1 MEPTLKTASKKDEIV
16 QRRAVRYAT
25 NRYRRSSSVGS
36 MLEES
41 DWESLENRRVKL
53 QLTFSTKWLTI

>member
-1 MEPTLKTASKKDEIV
+1 MEPTLKRASKKDEIV

-25 NRYRRSSSVGS
+25 NRYRNSSSVGS

-53 QLTFSTKWLTI
+53 QLTKLLTI